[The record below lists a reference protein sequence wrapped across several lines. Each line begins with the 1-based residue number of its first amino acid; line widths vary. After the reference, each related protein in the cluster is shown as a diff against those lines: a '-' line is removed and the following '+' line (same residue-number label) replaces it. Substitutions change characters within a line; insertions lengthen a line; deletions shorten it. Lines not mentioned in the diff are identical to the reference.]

1 MVAARSF
8 NKGDHPV
15 GRISD
20 EDIAT
25 VRDATDVVTLI
36 SESVVLKRKGRLFWG
51 NCPFHSEKTPS
62 FKVDQTTGLW
72 HCFGC
77 GAGGDV
83 FGFVIRRD
91 TLEFPEA
98 VRTLAE
104 RANITLKETDSAYS
118 KGPRDRVIAANTAA
132 AAFYHQT
139 LLTSAE
145 SDAAAARKYLASR
158 GFGIEIAKQ
167 FEIGWAAGRTSLRDH
182 LRAQGFTHDELILAN
197 LAVRSDGG
205 SVRDRFWQR
214 LTFPIRDVAGK
225 VVAFGARTLGDDH
238 PKYVNTGETPAFHKS
253 RHLYGIDKA
262 KSPIIQADTAII
274 VEGYTD
280 VIAMHVAGLSN
291 VVATLGTAL
300 TQQHIK
306 LISRY
311 SSKIVFL
318 FDADEAGLRAA
329 EKAMEFI
336 HLTTSPDDGRQPVQ
350 FGVATVP
357 EGKDPADY
365 ASLAGADAVRML
377 VDEASPLIQFVI
389 DRRLA
394 SNDVTTPAG
403 RSAAL
408 AEVASVLATIKGS
421 LLAQDYMMYVADRLQ
436 TKYVTV
442 ESAVSRAEPA
452 YRAPVQSL
460 DEQAVATPPIEPA
473 ALSVQ
478 ALAEQEL
485 VGLLIRLPELRS
497 HTRDAIED
505 LRIIDSRAAALIDII
520 LDSGDETP
528 EELAIRLAVVDP
540 KLTAFAAAAIVM
552 SEIPEN
558 PEFAHEQLLARLK
571 EFDLERKIVEMQAK
585 MRALDPLKQRQII
598 DDLFVEITELQKEH
612 ERLRTEEYLESDR
625 KE

>member
-1 MVAARSF
+1 M
-8 NKGDHPV
+8 

-25 VRDATDVVTLI
+25 VRDATDVVSLI

-98 VRTLAE
+98 VRFLAE
-104 RANITLKETDSAYS
+104 RANITLKESDGGYS
-118 KGPRDRVIAANTAA
+118 KGPRDRVIAANTGAT
-132 AAFYHQT
+132 AFYHQT

-145 SDAAAARKYLASR
+145 GDAAAARKYLASR
-158 GFGIEIAKQ
+158 GFGIEVAKQ

-214 LTFPIRDVAGK
+214 LIFPIRDVAGK

-262 KSPIIQADTAII
+262 KSPMVQADTAII

-280 VIAMHVAGLSN
+280 VIAMHAAGLTN
-291 VVATLGTAL
+291 AVATLGTAL

-306 LISRY
+306 LISRF

-336 HLTTSPDDGRQPVQ
+336 HLTTTPEDGRQPVQ

-365 ASLAGADAVRML
+365 VTAAGSDAMRVL
-377 VDEASPLIQFVI
+377 VAEASPLIQFVI

-394 SNDVTTPAG
+394 SNDTSTPTG

-408 AEVASVLATIKGS
+408 AEIASVLAMIKGS

-442 ESAVSRAEPA
+442 ESAVSRAEPT
-452 YRAPVQSL
+452 YRTPVRTL
-460 DEQAVATPPIEPA
+460 DEHAEVIHPIESAP
-473 ALSVQ
+473 LGIQ
-478 ALAEQEL
+478 TLAEQEL
-485 VGLLIRLPELRS
+485 VGLLIRLPELR
-497 HTRDAIED
+497 HRTRDTLGD

-520 LDSGDETP
+520 LDSGDESSQD
-528 EELAIRLAVVDP
+528 LAMRLSAVDP

-558 PEFAHEQLLARLK
+558 PEFAHEQLLTRLK
-571 EFDLERKIVEMQAK
+571 EFDLERQILEMQAK
-585 MRALDPLKQRQII
+585 MRTLDPLKHRQVI